1 MARIAVYVDQTA
13 DRATLRNAE
22 RGLSG
27 LEIDRVAD
35 AADADV
41 IVFDVDGDYL
51 PMLERFREGRPL
63 GVAIGFTRSLDASAW
78 TAAERAGVDRVVPAG
93 RLAITLREVVAS
105 EIGGGIDR
113 RIPLC
118 NVADVAGRLGFLVSA
133 GTPFGEVGLFRISGG
148 LRCIA
153 LACPHAGASLATGV
167 IESSTVT
174 CPSHGSQ
181 FSLDDGSRERGPAD
195 CGVMSFAVVEEMGRY
210 FAVMPL

>member
-13 DRATLRNAE
+13 DRAALRNAE

-27 LEIDRVAD
+27 LEVDRVAD
-35 AADADV
+35 AGDADV
-41 IVFDVDGDYL
+41 VVFDVDGDYQ
-51 PMLERFREGRPL
+51 PTLERFREGRPL
-63 GVAIGFTRSLDASAW
+63 GAAIGFTRSLDASVW
-78 TAAERAGVDRVVPAG
+78 TAAERTGVDRVVPVG
-93 RLAITLREVVAS
+93 RLALTLREVVAS
-105 EIGGGIDR
+105 EIRGGIDR
-113 RIPLC
+113 RVPLC

-133 GTPFGEVGLFRISGG
+133 GTPFGEIGLFRISGG

-153 LACPHAGASLATGV
+153 LGCPHAGASLATGE
-167 IESSTVT
+167 IESATIT

-195 CGVMSFAVVEEMGRY
+195 CGVMFFAVVEEMGRY